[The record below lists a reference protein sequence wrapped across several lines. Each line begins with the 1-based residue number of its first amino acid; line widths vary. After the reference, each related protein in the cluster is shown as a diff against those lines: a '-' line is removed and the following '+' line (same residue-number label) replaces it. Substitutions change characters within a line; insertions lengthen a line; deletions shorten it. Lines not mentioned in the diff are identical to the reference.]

1 MGTAS
6 IFKHM
11 RIALALAALGSLVF
25 TSIGAA
31 QTTGTAAVGP
41 LVLRVTTPNAGSR
54 VAGTVTF
61 SGVAVDCGSGAAA
74 SRVAVYD
81 GTEMTQSTYL
91 ADVSIDTTRSLSQYC
106 SNRTDSAQ
114 VGWRLIYNSRQLR
127 DGPHTLAFQATF
139 PGGATTSVTLDVIVD
154 NGPPGP
160 ARYDVSGRSYDAYYD
175 GYGYNPYYYGG
186 GGGYNNSYYGG
197 YNNSYGGGYYN
208 NYYNQYSYN
217 NNCYGYG
224 SAYPYGYGYGYPTNY
239 GGCGYYPNN
248 ACGGVGGG
256 YTPSYNCSV
265 SVTYPGGYYNSQ
277 YYYNPYYYS
286 PYYSNPYNYP
296 YYYNNYYN
304 KTNPS
309 GCAYP
314 YYAYYGYYNSCN
326 YNYGSSSI
334 TLHQAGQNVRIGQPS
349 TLSGFATCGS
359 GSATSVSVYD
369 RSFGQSPIGT
379 STPSNGTYSVVW
391 TPAAP
396 TGSHTIEVVASGSS
410 CGTWSQIFSVF
421 VTN

>member
-1 MGTAS
+1 
-6 IFKHM
+6 
-11 RIALALAALGSLVF
+11 
-25 TSIGAA
+25 
-31 QTTGTAAVGP
+31 
-41 LVLRVTTPNAGSR
+41 
-54 VAGTVTF
+54 
-61 SGVAVDCGSGAAA
+61 
-74 SRVAVYD
+74 VAVYD
-81 GTEMTQSTYL
+81 GTEMTQNTYL

-127 DGPHTLAFQATF
+127 DGPHTLSFQATF

-160 ARYDVSGRSYDAYYD
+160 ARYDVVGRSYDAYYG

-186 GGGYNNSYYGG
+186 GGGY
-197 YNNSYGGGYYN
+197 YN
-208 NYYNQYSYN
+208 NYYNQYYN
-217 NNCYGYG
+217 QYSSNCYGYG
-224 SAYPYGYGYGYPTNY
+224 SSYPYGYGYGYPTNY
-239 GGCGYYPNN
+239 GGCGYYPNS
-248 ACGGVGGG
+248 ACGGG
-256 YTPSYNCSV
+256 YASPYNCSY

-277 YYYNPYYYS
+277 YYNNPYYY
-286 PYYSNPYNYP
+286 P
-296 YYYNNYYN
+296 YYYSNYYN
-304 KTNPS
+304 KTNPY

-369 RSFGQSPIGT
+369 RGFGGQNLIGT
-379 STPSNGTYSVVW
+379 STPSGGTYSVVW

-396 TGSHTIEVVASGSS
+396 TGSHTIEVVASSSS